1 MNRRFFTLVE
11 LVAAMAVMIFVALI
25 IATASM
31 TFYNAWKRSE
41 RISSRLKVYQS
52 IDRIMDSCVRNI
64 IPFTWK
70 NEDNEE
76 KIVFEGKYDS
86 IFFTSLRR
94 VYKGDKS
101 PFLFIRLKLEEEKLI
116 AEYHP
121 YPRLPWDEEGKYEI
135 VREVIADQIQSISF
149 LYASLEDTE
158 VVWNDEWEDYDSAAV
173 PENSSDILL
182 VPLAIQM
189 TVEWKDGRKEVWL
202 RRTAGVSMHSRFGSG
217 RGLPVTSSSDS
228 SSNIRRA
235 TGGGGNRTGG
245 GSGGGGNRT
254 GGGGSGGGTSRTG
267 GGGSGSGTGGGINRS
282 SGGGNS
288 GGGAT
293 RTGGGGSGGGSGG
306 AARTS
311 SGRSS
316 SP

>member
-1 MNRRFFTLVE
+1 MNKHSFTLVE
-11 LVAAMAVMIFVALI
+11 IVAAMAVMIFVALI
-25 IATASM
+25 IATASV

-70 NEDNEE
+70 DADSVERV
-76 KIVFEGKYDS
+76 VFEGKYDS

-121 YPRLPWDEEGKYEI
+121 YPRLPWDEEGKYEV

-149 LYASLEDTE
+149 LYASIEDSE
-158 VVWNDEWEDYDSAAV
+158 VVWNEEWEDYDSTTVA
-173 PENSSDILL
+173 EDSTDILL
-182 VPLAIQM
+182 VPLAIQL

-202 RRTAGVSMHSRFGSG
+202 RRTAGASTHSRLGSG
-217 RGLPVTSSSDS
+217 QGLSASSSDS
-228 SSNIRRA
+228 SSSSNNTRR
-235 TGGGGNRTGG
+235 TTTSGSGSNTNRTGG
-245 GSGGGGNRT
+245 SGSNTNRT
-254 GGGGSGGGTSRTG
+254 
-267 GGGSGSGTGGGINRS
+267 
-282 SGGGNS
+282 
-288 GGGAT
+288 
-293 RTGGGGSGGGSGG
+293 GGSGGGSGSNTN
-306 AARTS
+306 RTGGSGS
-311 SGRSS
+311 SGSGSS
-316 SP
+316 ARPSSGGGS